1 MNEKDNEIL
10 ELTELLEED
19 FEGMEG
25 VQDFAPE
32 AAFDAEELDS
42 ELDQMLHEDGQN
54 SARDEDINLD
64 TLFDEEEEEILDL
77 EEEDLAVQETMDEEP
92 NILEL
97 ADEDEQEPV
106 PAPETARTKI
116 VEPTTVEQEEQA
128 LLLNLSQKTT
138 LDDLPKQQPK
148 TDEPASKRAE
158 QLEKAMSPAAEEK
171 ITPELPEPTG
181 KNTKGQADANELVAD
196 LRQEIAELQK
206 TVNTLQAELGELHS
220 GLKEKIQ
227 TQIQASSPKTAD
239 TGLNQKLQE
248 QCSGLENQ
256 LQQFKTDF
264 TTQLQQLETRPIDNR
279 EQENLQKRLAALEAG
294 AEEKID
300 IEALR
305 SDLQDFIS
313 QKIPATVASMLREE
327 IAALAKQLGN

>member
-1 MNEKDNEIL
+1 M
-10 ELTELLEED
+10 
-19 FEGMEG
+19 
-25 VQDFAPE
+25 
-32 AAFDAEELDS
+32 
-42 ELDQMLHEDGQN
+42 
-54 SARDEDINLD
+54 
-64 TLFDEEEEEILDL
+64 
-77 EEEDLAVQETMDEEP
+77 
-92 NILEL
+92 
-97 ADEDEQEPV
+97 
-106 PAPETARTKI
+106 
-116 VEPTTVEQEEQA
+116 
-128 LLLNLSQKTT
+128 
-138 LDDLPKQQPK
+138 
-148 TDEPASKRAE
+148 
-158 QLEKAMSPAAEEK
+158 
-171 ITPELPEPTG
+171 
-181 KNTKGQADANELVAD
+181 AD

-264 TTQLQQLETRPIDNR
+264 TTQLQQLETRQIDNR

-327 IAALAKQLGN
+327 IVALAKQLGN